1 MIGEQRTRRRQY
13 GSVGHG
19 GELLSHECTR
29 TLNFKPSQPGPRKD
43 VPAMPFGYRYLRESE
58 DAAGKILSDV
68 SLNPAGARRG
78 TNHPKR
84 LAGFSRYRPGV
95 LEARLHRWCIP

>member
-19 GELLSHECTR
+19 GELLSQECTR

-43 VPAMPFGYRYLRESE
+43 VPAMPLRYRYLRESE
-58 DAAGKILSDV
+58 DAAGKVLSDV

-78 TNHPKR
+78 TNQTKR
-84 LAGFSRYRPGV
+84 LACFSRYRPGV
-95 LEARLHRWCIP
+95 LETRLDRCCVP